1 MKKEKDFYQISLKV
15 IIKNH
20 KGEILLL
27 KADPK
32 GSFAG
37 FYDFPGG
44 RIDTDEFITPFLD
57 IIKREIIEEVG
68 NINFVLG
75 SKSVA
80 VGRHL
85 IPASM
90 SKNGSDIHILYLFF
104 EAKYVSGDITISNE
118 HIGFKWADFSKEK
131 PVKLLKSGNL
141 EGIEMYLS
149 KATEFKNILITRYM
163 ELCIS
168 KPPQV
173 CGIKKPWVVFS

>member
-15 IIKNH
+15 IIKNE

-27 KADPK
+27 NADPK

-44 RIDTDEFITPFLD
+44 RIDTDEFTTPFAD
-57 IIKREIIEEVG
+57 IIQREMSEEIG
-68 NINFVLG
+68 NIKFVLN
-75 SKSVA
+75 SKPVA

-104 EAKYVSGDITISNE
+104 EAKYISGDINISNE
-118 HIGFKWADFSKEK
+118 HTGFKWADFSKED
-131 PVKLLKSGNL
+131 PAKLLKSGNL
-141 EGIEMYLS
+141 AGIEMYL
-149 KATEFKNILITRYM
+149 AQTTEFENIL
-163 ELCIS
+163 
-168 KPPQV
+168 
-173 CGIKKPWVVFS
+173 

>member
-15 IIKNH
+15 IVKNDNS
-20 KGEILLL
+20 EILLL
-27 KADPK
+27 NADPK

-44 RIDTDEFITPFLD
+44 RIDNDEFNTPFFD
-57 IIKREIIEEVG
+57 IIKREILEEVG
-68 NINFVLG
+68 NIKFVLS
-75 SKSVA
+75 SKPVA

-90 SKNGSDIHILYLFF
+90 TKNGSDIHILYLFF
-104 EAKYVSGDITISNE
+104 EAKYVSGDINISNE

-131 PVKLLKSGNL
+131 PAKLLKSGNL

-149 KATEFKNILITRYM
+149 QTTEFENIL
-163 ELCIS
+163 
-168 KPPQV
+168 
-173 CGIKKPWVVFS
+173 